1 MNNTNMKYQVI
12 KRHQSEFPNPVIIS
26 RGEKLVIGEK
36 YEENKAWND
45 WYFCETEDRNKGW
58 VPKQVLQW
66 LGGSVGEALED
77 YSARELNAEEG
88 EVLAGSQALNGWIW
102 CRNPASGEQGWVPV
116 ENLLPMGA
124 DTEGR

>member
-58 VPKQVLQW
+58 IPKQVIQW
-66 LGGSVGEALED
+66 LGG
-77 YSARELNAEEG
+77 
-88 EVLAGSQALNGWIW
+88 AGRLF
-102 CRNPASGEQGWVPV
+102 RQGIGCGGGRSPDRFPGAQRLDMVP
-116 ENLLPMGA
+116 EFRFRGRRMGA
-124 DTEGR
+124 C